1 MSNNSSSSE
10 LKKWNFSASEDTE
23 RFFPIN
29 YKNYENL
36 LASEKTTDVNTC
48 YSQNEKKNLIN
59 LKSEYK
65 ILDINISHISENT
78 GAKDENSYIAT
89 IAEFY
94 ILANANIIITPY
106 TYSGF
111 SHIGSLINNKKIYTY
126 LHHSYYNLI
135 NSNNIV
141 YL

>member
-59 LKSEYK
+59 LWCAFITAMDVK
-65 ILDINISHISENT
+65 
-78 GAKDENSYIAT
+78 G
-89 IAEFY
+89 FGG
-94 ILANANIIITPY
+94 IIIDVDA
-106 TYSGF
+106 S
-111 SHIGSLINNKKIYTY
+111 SR
-126 LHHSYYNLI
+126 
-135 NSNNIV
+135 
-141 YL
+141 